1 MADGLG
7 GYAMGTVAGLRRRR
21 YHALQVV
28 AGDEAGRRHVGLVAL
43 DVVVA
48 LGDRRIRLACDAWSG
63 GVVDPSGHEL
73 LVGFD
78 LTDGVPRWRWQI
90 GDLIIEREVAAWH
103 GHPTVAVVHRVV
115 RAPAPVRLYLT
126 PLCTWRDAH
135 GERRAGPDPY
145 VTPTDTGFAFEG
157 RYRVDGPGWQAG
169 GGWYRDVWLGEE
181 AERGLDP
188 IEDVFAVGSFAAV
201 VNPGE
206 ATGVVAR
213 AAGLDTP
220 APDGELIVSGARR
233 RAHQV
238 LATAAATDGVDAQL
252 VLAADQFVV
261 QRPAGPAIVAGYP
274 WFGTWGRDTMI
285 SVDGLLLAT
294 NRHAEARLLLA
305 GAAGAVTDGLV
316 ANTTD
321 GGAAD
326 FNTIDATLWFLHA
339 VDRYVAATD
348 DLDLVAEIAPVLATI
363 LERHQA
369 GTRYGIGVDPADGL
383 LRGGESG
390 VALTWMDA
398 RVDGRVITPRLG
410 KPVEVNALWI
420 NGLAAMG
427 NLLGRARHDGE
438 PWRRAFATATDSFTR
453 FLRTDGHGLLDVID
467 GDDAADGGAA
477 GAAVR
482 PNQLLA
488 LSLPNAP
495 VRDANVLRSVL
506 SACAPLVTPLGLR
519 TLAPDDPA
527 YRATHRGDRAQR
539 DEAYHQGTVWPW
551 LIGPYVDACRRASVP
566 VTGVLDGL
574 EHHLAEWGLGS
585 LSETADGDAPHGA
598 TGCPFQAW
606 SVAEVLRVRRAAHPP
621 SVF

>member
-1 MADGLG
+1 
-7 GYAMGTVAGLRRRR
+7 
-21 YHALQVV
+21 
-28 AGDEAGRRHVGLVAL
+28 
-43 DVVVA
+43 
-48 LGDRRIRLACDAWSG
+48 
-63 GVVDPSGHEL
+63 
-73 LVGFD
+73 
-78 LTDGVPRWRWQI
+78 
-90 GDLIIEREVAAWH
+90 
-103 GHPTVAVVHRVV
+103 
-115 RAPAPVRLYLT
+115 
-126 PLCTWRDAH
+126 
-135 GERRAGPDPY
+135 
-145 VTPTDTGFAFEG
+145 
-157 RYRVDGPGWQAG
+157 
-169 GGWYRDVWLGEE
+169 
-181 AERGLDP
+181 
-188 IEDVFAVGSFAAV
+188 

-213 AAGLDTP
+213 AADLGTP
-220 APDGELIVSGARR
+220 PADAELIVSGARR

-238 LATAAATDGVDAQL
+238 LVTAAATDGIDAQL

-261 QRPAGPAIVAGYP
+261 QRPSGPAVVAGYP

-294 NRHAEARLLLA
+294 NRHAEARQLLA
-305 GAAGAVTDGLV
+305 AAAASVTDGLL

-321 GGAAD
+321 GGGAD

-348 DLDLVAEIAPVLATI
+348 DLDLVAELAPVLGTI
-363 LERHQA
+363 LDRHQA

-383 LRGGESG
+383 LRGGEDG

-398 RVDGRVITPRLG
+398 RVDGRVITPRRG

-427 NLLGRARHDGE
+427 NLLARAHHDGE
-438 PWRRAFATATDSFTR
+438 PWRRAFAAATDSFTR

-467 GDDAADGGAA
+467 GDDDGTA

-495 VRDANVLRSVL
+495 VRDANVLRTVL
-506 SACAPLVTPLGLR
+506 TACAPLVTPLGLR
-519 TLAPDDPA
+519 TLAPADPA
-527 YRATHRGDRAQR
+527 YRGTHRGDRATR

-551 LIGPYVDACRRASVP
+551 LIGPYVDACRRAAVP

-574 EHHLAEWGLGS
+574 EHHLSEWGLGS

-606 SVAEVLRVRRAAHPP
+606 SVAEVLRVRRSAHPP